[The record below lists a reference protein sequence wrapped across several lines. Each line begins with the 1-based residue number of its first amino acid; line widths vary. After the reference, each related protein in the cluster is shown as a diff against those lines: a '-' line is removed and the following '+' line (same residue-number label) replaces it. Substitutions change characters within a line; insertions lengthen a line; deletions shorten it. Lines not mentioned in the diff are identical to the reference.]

1 MAMTLTET
9 RTFECERKHEN
20 GTVSTPLRVC
30 FVCTGNTCRSP
41 MAAAVT
47 NALAAKEN
55 SGFAPFVADAMTPRV
70 FAFSRGL
77 YAEDG
82 TPISA
87 NALAAL
93 ERADVAV
100 CRGNDY
106 HTHTAKTISEED
118 VRAADLLVAVSGSH
132 ATELLMRFPWAASK
146 ITCLPKAITDPWG
159 GNLGVYEAC
168 LAEITECVRSLF
180 FAKGELT

>member
-1 MAMTLTET
+1 MAMTLTEGVT
-9 RTFECERKHEN
+9 CERELEKTN
-20 GTVSTPLRVC
+20 GKAAAPRLVC

-47 NALAAKEN
+47 NALAEKEK
-55 SGFAPFVADAMTPRV
+55 SGYAPLIADAMTPRV
-70 FAFSRGL
+70 LAFSRGL

-82 TPISA
+82 APISA
-87 NALAAL
+87 NAVEAL
-93 ERADVAV
+93 ERSGIVPVRDA
-100 CRGNDY
+100 DY
-106 HTHTAKTISEED
+106 HAHTARTIDEED

-168 LAEITECVRSLF
+168 LAEITECVRSMF
-180 FAKGELT
+180 FAKES